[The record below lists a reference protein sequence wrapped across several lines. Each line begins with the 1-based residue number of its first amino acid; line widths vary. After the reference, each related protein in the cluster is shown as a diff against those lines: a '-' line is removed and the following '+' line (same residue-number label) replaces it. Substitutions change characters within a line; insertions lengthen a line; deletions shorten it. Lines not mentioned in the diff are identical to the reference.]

1 MVKLSSTTTKLRVV
15 FDASAKTTTGV
26 SLNDTLLPGPSVYP
40 LLTDVVLAF
49 RSHVIWMSA
58 DISKMLREVELHKDD
73 RDLHRFLQAYSRGEG
88 IMDMHMT
95 RVPATHWRYV
105 PTECNPADIDSRGAI
120 PSQLIS
126 FELWWNG
133 PTWLL
138 QSPSAWPAN
147 TDWRNQRDISE
158 TKPVVLLTAAPL
170 ENFTELFS
178 SYTKL
183 KRVMTWCLRF
193 ICNCRSIQKDRLSSS
208 HLSLDE
214 LQIAETRLLKL
225 GQSRSFKADQYSLL
239 ITDKVSS

>member
-1 MVKLSSTTTKLRVV
+1 MVKLSSATTKLQVV
-15 FDASAKTTTGV
+15 FDVSPKTTTGV
-26 SLNDTLLPGPSVYP
+26 SLNDTLLPDPSLYP

-49 RSHVIWMSA
+49 HSHVIGMSA

-73 RDLHRFLQAYSRGEG
+73 RDLHRFLQAYSLGVG
-88 IMDMHMT
+88 IMDMRMT

-105 PTECNPADIDSRGAI
+105 PTECNPADIASSGAI

-126 FELWWNG
+126 FEFWWNG

-138 QSPSAWPAN
+138 QSPSAWPAS
-147 TDWRNQRDISE
+147 TDWRNQRDLSE

-183 KRVMTWCLRF
+183 KRVMTWCLCF
-193 ICNCRSIQKDRLSSS
+193 IRNCRSIQKD
-208 HLSLDE
+208 
-214 LQIAETRLLKL
+214 
-225 GQSRSFKADQYSLL
+225 
-239 ITDKVSS
+239 